1 MPAIQTTMQL
11 VDNVTPVLNT
21 ISQALATTTAH
32 FEALQR
38 VSNNGIMLGNVQ
50 NTMQDFSNIAAAIY
64 TTEQLFEQARITME
78 TPIQPTIVPPT
89 IPPMPTISPNNSG
102 GNPANPFAPVP
113 TIPPTLPTLPIPTM
127 PTPAWQGSNN
137 MEIFNTSGLE
147 RFNQELTSAQAMA
160 NRLASTQASI
170 AINSANARMFP
181 PNMGSDMDAAYR
193 RVLRISQEMERL
205 SHQRV
210 GAADAGQLNN
220 TIETLRRHLNS
231 AVTEQ
236 NALNSAIQ
244 SMDLNSA
251 NTAYQ
256 RLVNHI
262 DSAEVHIRD
271 NINSQNSFNQ
281 SINQGANN
289 ASNLM
294 NKIKGMVGAY
304 LGLAGAKT
312 LISNTTGAA
321 MDLSRQM
328 QTLNT
333 MFGNEAVG
341 TTYFK
346 QLQQYALDTGQ
357 SISDLTASTRRYIG
371 YTKNTDKL
379 MEFNKIAQ
387 KMAVYDP
394 AQGVQGAAYAL
405 NEALSGS
412 FTSLK
417 LRFEMSSADIKPLKE
432 AVKAGN
438 IDEVQAALNA
448 LLDAKHITDEVLEA
462 FQNTAA
468 SKFEKLVN
476 TFKGKM
482 AEAGQASLQAIEP
495 MIDRMSAWL
504 NSSAGSAMI
513 NNISTAVFN
522 LMNLLSQTASLVM
535 TVGGFVKQHWGVI
548 SPIIWGVVGA
558 MTAYKAITIA
568 AAAAE
573 GIKNAVSFITAA
585 VTGTLTVAQ
594 WGLNAALLACPIT
607 WIIMVIAAV
616 VAAILAWINHV
627 GGLQVAFLAL
637 KNVALNVWD
646 SICYWTT
653 WAFVKFENGCAK
665 MQMAMRAAGVGIL
678 NTLGDMKSF
687 GLTIIQDFVNGAID
701 LINKLISN
709 VNKITGVSINT
720 IAPVSFG
727 TAAQIENEVKK
738 QTRNN
743 NLAKFQAQKQIEIW
757 QRDGQLTDMRIQMEN
772 RAAQRQSQL
781 DALKAEKNTENFKK
795 QEEPYANLDEW
806 NKLQTDTLAPI
817 EENTKGTKNNTDGL
831 KDELEDN
838 LEYLRDL
845 AERDVINRFTT
856 AEIRVEMNNSNNISS
871 ELDLDGVVEALTD
884 KLYEQMQVAAEGVYN

>member
-1 MPAIQTTMQL
+1 MSTIQTTMQL
-11 VDNVTPVLNT
+11 VDHVTPVLNT
-21 ISQALATTTAH
+21 ISRALAKTTAN
-32 FEALQR
+32 FQALQR
-38 VSNNGIMLGNVQ
+38 VANMGIAIGNVQ
-50 NTMQDFSNIAAAIY
+50 NTVQDFSNIAASIY
-64 TTEQLFEQARITME
+64 TTEQLFEQARTTME

-89 IPPMPTISPNNSG
+89 IPPMPVINPTVPSTQNGS
-102 GNPANPFAPVP
+102 NPASSPIPVP
-113 TIPPTLPTLPIPTM
+113 TMPQNTPIPTVPQNIPA
-127 PTPAWQGSNN
+127 PTWQGSNN

-147 RFNQELTSAQAMA
+147 RFNQELASAQTMA

-170 AINSANARMFP
+170 AINSANTRLFP

-193 RVLRISQEMERL
+193 RVLRISQEIDRL

-210 GAADAGQLNN
+210 GAVDASRLNN
-220 TIETLRRHLNS
+220 TIETLRSHLNS

-251 NTAYQ
+251 NAAYQ

-357 SISDLTASTRRYIG
+357 NISDLTAATRRYIG

-394 AQGVQGAAYAL
+394 VQGVQGAAYAL

-412 FTSLK
+412 YTSLK
-417 LRFEMSSADIKPLKE
+417 LRFELSNADIKPLKE
-432 AVKAGN
+432 AVKSGN
-438 IDEVQAALNA
+438 IDEVQAAMNA
-448 LLDAKHITDEVLEA
+448 ILEAKRVTDEVLEA

-468 SKFEKLVN
+468 SKFGKLVN
-476 TFKGKM
+476 TFKDKM
-482 AEAGQASLQAIEP
+482 AEAGQASLQVVEP
-495 MIDRMSAWL
+495 MIDRISAWL
-504 NSSAGSAMI
+504 TSTGGADMI
-513 NNISTAVFN
+513 NSIANASFA
-522 LMNLLSQTASLVM
+522 LMNVLDIVITQAMEFSS
-535 TVGGFVKQHWGVI
+535 FVNDNWSSI
-548 SPIIWGVVGA
+548 SPIIYTLVGAFTAYNAILLLTKGTLMAVAVAQGVKKAVDFAATIVTGGLTAAQWALNGALYANPITWVVGA
-558 MTAYKAITIA
+558 IILFIAVMSAAIISVAKFRGENVSAVGVVTGVFFMLGAYIQNIIAVLYNKWAVFAEFFVNIWSNRIYTVKKLFVNLANNVLDIVNNIAQAID
-568 AAAAE
+568 
-573 GIKNAVSFITAA
+573 AVFGSNLSGA
-585 VTGTLTVAQ
+585 VTSLQGRMTNWL
-594 WGLNAALLACPIT
+594 GEMPEGYK
-607 WIIMVIAAV
+607 VIQRMEMKSYAEAY
-616 VAAILAWINHV
+616 
-627 GGLQVAFLAL
+627 Q
-637 KNVALNVWD
+637 
-646 SICYWTT
+646 
-653 WAFVKFENGCAK
+653 NGYDW
-665 MQMAMRAAGVGIL
+665 V
-678 NTLGDMKSF
+678 TSLGDKFKMP
-687 GLTIIQDFVNGAID
+687 VNNAD
-701 LINKLISN
+701 DENK
-709 VNKITGVSINT
+709 
-720 IAPVSFG
+720 
-727 TAAQIENEVKK
+727 
-738 QTRNN
+738 
-743 NLAKFQAQKQIEIW
+743 
-757 QRDGQLTDMRIQMEN
+757 
-772 RAAQRQSQL
+772 
-781 DALKAEKNTENFKK
+781 
-795 QEEPYANLDEW
+795 ANLDDW
-806 NKLQTDTLAPI
+806 NKLQADTLAPI
-817 EENTKGTKNNTDGL
+817 EENTKGTKHNTDGL
-831 KDELEDN
+831 KDELEDS

-856 AEIRVEMNNSNNISS
+856 AEIRIDMNNSNTINS
-871 ELDLDGVVEALTD
+871 ELDLDGVVESLTD
-884 KLYEQMQVAAEGVYN
+884 KLYEQMQVVAEGAYI